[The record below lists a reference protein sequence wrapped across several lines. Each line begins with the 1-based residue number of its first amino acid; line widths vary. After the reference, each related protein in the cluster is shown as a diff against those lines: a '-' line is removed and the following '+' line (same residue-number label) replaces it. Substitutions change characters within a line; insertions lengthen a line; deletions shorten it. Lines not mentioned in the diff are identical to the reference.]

1 MTKLAVVQGES
12 STGNQEVTDPP
23 PQLQVEVYLSKLLN
37 PNLLL
42 MCGCF

>member
-1 MTKLAVVQGES
+1 MTTLAVVQGSS
-12 STGNQEVTDPP
+12 STGNQEVTAPL